1 MRGLEVV
8 VVGGGIAGLAVAH
21 DLLRRGASPQVLER
35 DGLGERGGHGFL
47 LLDRGRRALAS
58 LGFSETDLDR
68 YGERLRG
75 FELYAP
81 SGELLASAPIE
92 GTWGFRRRRFVQW
105 LADTLPSGVVRF
117 GAGFATV
124 RRDGDGAEVQLDGHA
139 WRPDVVVAAEGV
151 RSATRAALFPDRA
164 LTEVRIFELV
174 YSTYDPAL
182 HAQIGDRFLKIQDPD
197 AHLAVG
203 VVPAGDGHIIWFV
216 QLDRARYGEQV
227 EVEGGR
233 RAVLQ
238 ALVGGWA
245 WPVPELLAATDLEDV
260 HVWRTTDLD
269 PLPALHDGNVVLVG
283 DAAHPLL
290 PFTSQG
296 VNLALEDALSL
307 VESFHDAGALAE
319 PSPDTVGRALAH
331 WSALRLPVIASTVA
345 QGRALRERFLH
356 PEQYDDHVVPLAD

>member
-1 MRGLEVV
+1 MRGLQVV

-21 DLLRRGASPQVLER
+21 DLLRRGAMPQVLER

-58 LGFSETDLDR
+58 LGFSEAELDAH
-68 YGERLRG
+68 GERLRS

-81 SGELLASAPIE
+81 TGERLAVAPIE
-92 GTWGFRRRRFVQW
+92 GTWGFRRRRFVSW
-105 LADTLPSGVVRF
+105 LASALPQGVVRY

-124 RRDGDGAEVQLDGHA
+124 RRDEAGAEVCLDGVA

-151 RSATRAALFPDRA
+151 RSATRASLFPDRA

-174 YSTYDPAL
+174 YSTHDPAL
-182 HAQIGDRFLKIQDPD
+182 HAAMGDRFLKVQDPE
-197 AHLAVG
+197 AHVAVG
-203 VVPAGDGHIIWFV
+203 VVPAGEGHIIWFV
-216 QLDRARYGEQV
+216 QLDRARYGDQV
-227 EVEGGR
+227 EAEGGR
-233 RAVLQ
+233 RALLER
-238 ALVGGWA
+238 LVGDWA
-245 WPVPELLAATDLEDV
+245 WPVPALLAATDLEDV

-269 PLPALHDGNVVLVG
+269 PLPTLHAGNVVLVG

-307 VESFHDAGALAE
+307 VATLDDAGALREPAE
-319 PSPDTVGRALAH
+319 ATVSAALAA
-331 WSALRLPVIASTVA
+331 WSAARLPVIASTVA